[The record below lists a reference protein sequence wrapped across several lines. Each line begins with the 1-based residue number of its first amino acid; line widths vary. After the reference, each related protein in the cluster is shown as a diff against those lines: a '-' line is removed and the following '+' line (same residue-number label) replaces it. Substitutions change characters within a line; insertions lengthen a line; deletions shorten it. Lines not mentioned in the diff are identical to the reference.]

1 MSLDA
6 NSVSAQA
13 AIAAKE
19 PTKFDPAE
27 RNSFIRSH
35 ITQIT
40 RMVQNKYG
48 VDEIKG
54 AFPDFCEQY
63 PSLLE
68 MLTRPGGYDENSLAM
83 MMTMLSKMSSKM
95 TQHEASIKVGQH
107 LIDAYVKPQLDG
119 QL

>member
-27 RNSFIRSH
+27 RSSFIRSH
-35 ITQIT
+35 VTQIT
-40 RMVQNKYG
+40 RMIQSKYT

-54 AFPDFCEQY
+54 AFPDFSEQY

-68 MLTRPGGYDENSLAM
+68 MLTRPEGYDEKSLTM
-83 MMTMLSKMSSKM
+83 MMSMLTKMSSKM

-107 LIDAYVKPQLDG
+107 LLNTYVKPQLDG